1 VWLTPEKARSFV
13 VATWLLIAIGV
24 FCEAPPDATHS
35 DLAWADASSLA
46 AILDRKLVEYW
57 AAEGLQPAP
66 QAEDSVFV
74 RRLYLDLAGHIPP
87 IYEVRD
93 FLDDRSGDKRLV
105 LIERLLRSP
114 NLRGISPM
122 YGAVFCCI

>member
-1 VWLTPEKARSFV
+1 MVPI
-13 VATWLLIAIGV
+13 WLLIATGV
-24 FCEAPPDATHS
+24 FCQTPPDATHG
-35 DLAWADASSLA
+35 DLAGSDASSLA

-57 AAEGLQPAP
+57 AAEGFEPAP
-66 QAEDSVFV
+66 QAEDSVFL

-105 LIERLLRSP
+105 LIERLL
-114 NLRGISPM
+114 L
-122 YGAVFCCI
+122 